1 MDDLHQRHL
10 RDRVEIVQAGELRR
24 ALDVIAQ
31 FHQRDRRSVGGQQ
44 RVLLHLR
51 FQRLV
56 QRTLGLGVL
65 DDGLDHQIG
74 FGHAVAFQI
83 GTQARGHGR
92 ALALVTHLLGEQ
104 RLRALHGR
112 VDEALLTVLQGH
124 VEALVGGPRGDVAAH
139 HAGADHVHVTD
150 AGITTAQALQSLGEE
165 EDADQV
171 ARGRCTGQ
179 LHHRAPLGV
188 QTRTD
193 RLAATA
199 LQC

>member
-56 QRTLGLGVL
+56 QRGLRVL

-92 ALALVTHLLGEQ
+92 ALARHTL
-104 RLRALHGR
+104 ANSACAFHGR

-124 VEALVGGPRGDVAAH
+124 VEALFGGHAAMSPP
-139 HAGADHVHVTD
+139 
-150 AGITTAQALQSLGEE
+150 ITPAPTT
-165 EDADQV
+165 
-171 ARGRCTGQ
+171 CT
-179 LHHRAPLGV
+179 
-188 QTRTD
+188 
-193 RLAATA
+193 
-199 LQC
+199 